1 MLEQLEKAQMV
12 GQLAA
17 SLSHEIRNPLAI
29 VRGHLQFLG
38 TTEEQ
43 AAKKAQYELMIE
55 QLDRVNTLLRDFLGV
70 AKANLKQSQ
79 SIALSSI
86 ISRLQP
92 LLASEAYLAGVNLKI
107 VMEEVPKLLL
117 HSDDIQQMLLNLYRN
132 ALEATRPGGTV
143 TIRVSQTGNREP
155 YLEISDTGCGM
166 TPAVL
171 AKLGTPFMTT
181 KPDGTGLGLLQ
192 CFNIAE
198 SYQAHLFF
206 ASEPGQGTRVIVRF
220 PGAGVQE

>member
-55 QLDRVNTLLRDFLGV
+55 QLDRVNTLLHDFLGV
-70 AKANLKQSQ
+70 AKANLKQPQLVS
-79 SIALSSI
+79 LSSI

-92 LLASEAYLAGVNLKI
+92 MLVSEAYQAGINLKI
-107 VMEEVPKLLL
+107 VLEEVPKLLL

-132 ALEATRPGGTV
+132 ALEATHQGDTV
-143 TIRVSQTGNREP
+143 TIRVSQTGNRES

-181 KPDGTGLGLLQ
+181 KPDGTGLGLLR

-198 SYQAHLFF
+198 SYQAHLSFT
-206 ASEPGQGTRVIVRF
+206 SEPGQGTRVIVRF